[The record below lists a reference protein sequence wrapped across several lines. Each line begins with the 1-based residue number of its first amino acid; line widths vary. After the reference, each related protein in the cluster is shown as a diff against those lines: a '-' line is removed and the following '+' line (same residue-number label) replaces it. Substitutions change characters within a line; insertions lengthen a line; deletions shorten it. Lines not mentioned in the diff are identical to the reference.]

1 MGLAVKKG
9 LSEVTCTL
17 LSFVTETII
26 LEISLS
32 HNCMKTG
39 FNSILGDAYNR
50 PYLDDFVFL
59 TVDGMEMKVAGVF
72 PVIVRK

>member
-1 MGLAVKKG
+1 MSRTFFPTK
-9 LSEVTCTL
+9 
-17 LSFVTETII
+17 TII

-32 HNCMKTG
+32 HDCMKTG

-72 PVIVRK
+72 PVIGRK

>member
-1 MGLAVKKG
+1 
-9 LSEVTCTL
+9 
-17 LSFVTETII
+17 
-26 LEISLS
+26 
-32 HNCMKTG
+32 MKTG

-59 TVDGMEMKVAGVF
+59 TVDGLEMKVAGVF